1 MKKVLFI
8 LGELSDDDID
18 WMIGIS
24 AQERVPAGTILIQE
38 GQLIDALYIVIDGT
52 LTVSV
57 AALGDREVAQLSS
70 GEVVGEMSF
79 VDERPP
85 SATVAAAVDSLVM
98 SIPRE
103 ELVTKLQQDVGFA
116 SRFYR
121 ALAIF
126 LSDRLRGT
134 VNRLVSD
141 KEPSAEE
148 RTAQENSMAPNIR
161 DNLALG
167 GTRFDWLM
175 RRLRG
180 IDAQTLE

>member
-8 LGELSDDDID
+8 LGELTDDDID
-18 WMIGIS
+18 WMIAIS
-24 AQERVPAGTILIQE
+24 TQERVPAGTILIRE

-57 AALGDREVAQLSS
+57 AALGDREVAHLSS

-85 SATVAAAVDSLVM
+85 SATVTASVDTLVM
-98 SIPRE
+98 AIPRE
-103 ELVTKLQQDVGFA
+103 QLVTKLQQDVGFA

-134 VNRLVSD
+134 VNRLVSG

-180 IDAQTLE
+180 MDAQTLE